1 MSLTA
6 LQKLDLADQ
15 LDELIIKAPTVKGLD
30 LLDLND
36 QMEAIMLQLGYGAAP
51 APAPAPATS
60 APDPVAEPAALPASE
75 PEPQPEP
82 VKEDQPIPEVV
93 TDFLAGKFTS
103 QAQLDFV
110 ETLRRI
116 GDYIGVYLELDDA
129 RKQTASWIAASGLAA

>member
-1 MSLTA
+1 MTLTA

-36 QMEAIMLQLGYGAAP
+36 QMEAIMLQLGYGV
-51 APAPAPATS
+51 APAPATS
-60 APDPVAEPAALPASE
+60 EPAPATVT
-75 PEPQPEP
+75 EPQPEP
-82 VKEDQPIPEVV
+82 VKEDQPVPEVV
-93 TDFLAGKFTS
+93 TDFLAGKFIS

-110 ETLRRI
+110 ETLRRV

-129 RKQTASWIAASGLAA
+129 RQQTASWIAASGLAA

>member
-51 APAPAPATS
+51 APATSEPAPA
-60 APDPVAEPAALPASE
+60 PVT
-75 PEPQPEP
+75 EPQPEP
-82 VKEDQPIPEVV
+82 VKEDQAVPEVV

-110 ETLRRI
+110 ETLRRV

>member
-1 MSLTA
+1 MTLTA

-36 QMEAIMLQLGYGAAP
+36 QMEAIMLQLGYGF
-51 APAPAPATS
+51 APAPATS
-60 APDPVAEPAALPASE
+60 EPAPA
-75 PEPQPEP
+75 PVTEPQPDS
-82 VKEDQPIPEVV
+82 VKEDQPVPEMV

-110 ETLRRI
+110 ETLRRV

-129 RKQTASWIAASGLAA
+129 RQQTASWIAASGLAA

>member
-1 MSLTA
+1 MTLTA

-36 QMEAIMLQLGYGAAP
+36 QMEAIMLQLGYGV
-51 APAPAPATS
+51 APAPATS
-60 APDPVAEPAALPASE
+60 EPAPA
-75 PEPQPEP
+75 PVTEPQPEP
-82 VKEDQPIPEVV
+82 VKEDQPVPEVV

-103 QAQLDFV
+103 QAQLEFV
-110 ETLRRI
+110 ETLRRV

-129 RKQTASWIAASGLAA
+129 RQQTASWIAASGLAA

>member
-51 APAPAPATS
+51 APASSEPAPAPRT
-60 APDPVAEPAALPASE
+60 
-75 PEPQPEP
+75 EPQPEP
-82 VKEDQPIPEVV
+82 VKEDRPVPEVV

-110 ETLRRI
+110 ETLRRV

>member
-1 MSLTA
+1 MTLTA

-36 QMEAIMLQLGYGAAP
+36 QMEAIMLQLGYGV
-51 APAPAPATS
+51 APAPATS
-60 APDPVAEPAALPASE
+60 EPAPA
-75 PEPQPEP
+75 PVTEPQPEP
-82 VKEDQPIPEVV
+82 VKEDQPVPEVV

-110 ETLRRI
+110 ETLRRV

-129 RKQTASWIAASGLAA
+129 RQQTASWIAASGLAA

>member
-1 MSLTA
+1 MTLTA

-51 APAPAPATS
+51 APATSDPVPAPA
-60 APDPVAEPAALPASE
+60 
-75 PEPQPEP
+75 PEQQLEP
-82 VKEDQPIPEVV
+82 VKEDQPVPEVV
-93 TDFLAGKFTS
+93 TDFLAGKFMH

-110 ETLRRI
+110 ETLRRV

-129 RKQTASWIAASGLAA
+129 KEQTASWIAASGLAA

>member
-51 APAPAPATS
+51 APATS
-60 APDPVAEPAALPASE
+60 APDLVPEPAPLPTPE
-75 PEPQPEP
+75 PEPEPEP
-82 VKEDQPIPEVV
+82 VKEDQAVPEVV
-93 TDFLAGKFTS
+93 TDFLAGKFIS

-110 ETLRRI
+110 ETLRRV

-129 RKQTASWIAASGLAA
+129 RHQTASWIAASGLAA

>member
-1 MSLTA
+1 MTLTA

-36 QMEAIMLQLGYGAAP
+36 QMEAIMLQLGYGAAAAPATSEP
-51 APAPAPATS
+51 APAPVT
-60 APDPVAEPAALPASE
+60 
-75 PEPQPEP
+75 EPQPEP
-82 VKEDQPIPEVV
+82 VKEDQPVPEVV

-110 ETLRRI
+110 ETLRRV
-116 GDYIGVYLELDDA
+116 GDYIGIYLELDDA
-129 RKQTASWIAASGLAA
+129 RQQTASWIAASGLAA

>member
-1 MSLTA
+1 MTLTA

-15 LDELIIKAPTVKGLD
+15 LDELIVKAPTVKGLD

-51 APAPAPATS
+51 AHATSDPVPAPAP
-60 APDPVAEPAALPASE
+60 EQ
-75 PEPQPEP
+75 QPEP
-82 VKEDQPIPEVV
+82 VKEDQPVPEVV
-93 TDFLAGKFTS
+93 TDFLAGKFMH

-110 ETLRRI
+110 ETLRRV

-129 RKQTASWIAASGLAA
+129 KEQTASWIAASGLAA

>member
-15 LDELIIKAPTVKGLD
+15 LDELIIKAPTVKRLD

-51 APAPAPATS
+51 APASSEPAPGT
-60 APDPVAEPAALPASE
+60 
-75 PEPQPEP
+75 EPQPEP
-82 VKEDQPIPEVV
+82 VKEAQPVPEVV

-110 ETLRRI
+110 ETLRRV

>member
-36 QMEAIMLQLGYGAAP
+36 QMESIMLQLGYGS
-51 APAPAPATS
+51 APAPATS
-60 APDPVAEPAALPASE
+60 EPAPA
-75 PEPQPEP
+75 PVTEPQPDS
-82 VKEDQPIPEVV
+82 VKEDQPVPEMV

-110 ETLRRI
+110 ETLRRV
-116 GDYIGVYLELDDA
+116 GDYIGVYLELDDV
-129 RKQTASWIAASGLAA
+129 RQQTASWIAASGLAA

>member
-51 APAPAPATS
+51 APVPATS
-60 APDPVAEPAALPASE
+60 APDPVPEPAPRPALE

>member
-60 APDPVAEPAALPASE
+60 APDPVPEPAALPASE

>member
-1 MSLTA
+1 MTLTA

-36 QMEAIMLQLGYGAAP
+36 QMEAIMLQLGDGV
-51 APAPAPATS
+51 APAPATS
-60 APDPVAEPAALPASE
+60 EPAPA
-75 PEPQPEP
+75 PVTEPQPEP
-82 VKEDQPIPEVV
+82 VKEDQPVPEVV
-93 TDFLAGKFTS
+93 TDFLAGKFIS

-110 ETLRRI
+110 ETLRRV

-129 RKQTASWIAASGLAA
+129 RQQTASWIAASGLAA